1 MSTEY
6 EKIEKDSSP
15 DMKYSTGETRVENST
30 NLFDRLMTNAEE
42 SVVEHKSNQPN
53 KYISVESGV
62 KLLNGDRVLQSG
74 APLKGGRERFSMA
87 DYSVLGDPLA

>member
-1 MSTEY
+1 MCCLTLPSGRCA
-6 EKIEKDSSP
+6 IP
-15 DMKYSTGETRVENST
+15 
-30 NLFDRLMTNAEE
+30 
-42 SVVEHKSNQPN
+42 
-53 KYISVESGV
+53 ESGV